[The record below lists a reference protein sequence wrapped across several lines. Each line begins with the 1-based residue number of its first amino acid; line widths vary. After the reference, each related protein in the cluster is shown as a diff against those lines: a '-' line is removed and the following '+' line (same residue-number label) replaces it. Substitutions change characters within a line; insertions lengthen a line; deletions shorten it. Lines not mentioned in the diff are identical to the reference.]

1 MLHCGRMKSKSFF
14 VTKIVG
20 SACEVYSLPMRQ
32 TIVSISLLCVL
43 MRGSCNLAQTAASEP
58 SKFKVE
64 TSIHEMYLADE
75 SEVPAAKPGGI
86 SPITYEEYK
95 VREEAR
101 RQQVRAMLAKGEVK
115 TGEDFRDASFIFQ
128 HSDNADDY
136 LMAHI
141 LAVESVIKGDDT
153 SKWIAAATLD
163 RYLQSINK
171 PQVFGTQYPLD
182 PNAPASLRAEQ
193 AKAHAG
199 RFKGRT
205 QSPFDDQLVP
215 DALRKDFCVPD
226 LAQQKKNLATL
237 NAGSYPGDAMVAPG
251 CKR

>member
-1 MLHCGRMKSKSFF
+1 
-14 VTKIVG
+14 
-20 SACEVYSLPMRQ
+20 MRS
-32 TIVSISLLCVL
+32 TIVSISLFYVL
-43 MRGSCNLAQTAASEP
+43 MQGSCIHAQTAASEQ
-58 SKFKVE
+58 SQFKVE
-64 TSIHEMYLADE
+64 PSIHQMYLADE
-75 SEVPAAKPGGI
+75 SEVPASNPGGI
-86 SPITYEEYK
+86 SPITGKEYN

-101 RQQVRAMLAKGEVK
+101 RRRIRAMLTKGEVR

-128 HSDNADDY
+128 HSENPDDY
-136 LMAHI
+136 LLAHI

-182 PNAPASLRAEQ
+182 PNAAAQLRAEP
-193 AKAHAG
+193 ANSHAG

-205 QSPFDDQLVP
+205 QSPFNDQLMP
-215 DALRKDFCVPD
+215 DALRHDFCVPD

-237 NAGSYPGDAMVAPG
+237 NAGAYPGQAMVAPG